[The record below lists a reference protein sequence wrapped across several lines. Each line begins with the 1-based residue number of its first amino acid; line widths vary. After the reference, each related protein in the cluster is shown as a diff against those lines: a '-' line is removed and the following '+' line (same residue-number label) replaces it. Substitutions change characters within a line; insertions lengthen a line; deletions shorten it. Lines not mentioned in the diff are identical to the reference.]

1 MNAYPALETELEKSL
16 RDDKDGTFLKEFQR
30 SLRDFVAAVE
40 LHTRDGLSMEH
51 FLQWRELQKSAE
63 AAGELAEEI
72 RLRLHE
78 K

>member
-1 MNAYPALETELEKSL
+1 MNDHPALETELEKSL
-16 RDDKDGTFLKEFQR
+16 RDDHDGAFLRDFQR

-40 LHTRDGLSMEH
+40 RHTRDGLSMEH
-51 FLQWRELQKSAE
+51 YLQWRDLQKSAE